1 MKDFKKG
8 DELPPITIPEITA
21 EHISNYA
28 EGSGDYASIHLDRD
42 AAQEAGFNQPIAH
55 GMWSMA
61 LGGKLVSKWF
71 SSNFQVTS
79 YNVSFITPV
88 MMGDSLIVKGQ
99 INDVDQGQVE
109 IQVKG
114 VNQREETVIKG
125 KMIVKGWQDEK
136 ASG

>member
-21 EHISNYA
+21 EHISTYA
-28 EGSGDYASIHLDRD
+28 EGSGDYASIHLDKSG
-42 AAQEAGFNQPIAH
+42 AQEAGFEQPIAH

-71 SSNFQVTS
+71 SSKFLVTS

-88 MMGDSLIVKGQ
+88 MIGDSLNVQGQ
-99 INDVDQGQVE
+99 LVDVDQGIAE
-109 IQVKG
+109 IKVKG
-114 VNQREETVIKG
+114 INQREETVFKG
-125 KMIVKGWQDEK
+125 TMIMKGWQDEK
-136 ASG
+136 TSG